1 MKQQIICVKF
11 SSALGHICSEITW
24 KGILKMLNGQIVQH
38 FSQLSIF
45 SLSSLKEITL
55 YLPNIGWFKSY
66 KGLSVQNKQNIWTLF
81 SPDNAEIE
89 NLIKD
94 IWEMVIW
101 LNLRLNFLQ
110 NNPNTSGI
118 PKEHKFQSE
127 EQIHLMHRGCCCH
140 SGMISWKYWNFR
152 KDGTSSNFETHRSV
166 ADTFL
171 PVEWLFVGGKEKKLY
186 QCFRKGN
193 NLFNITLF
201 WAFCCQFSVVC
212 CHLIQDCQIIK
223 ILKQLLG
230 HIVI

>member
-1 MKQQIICVKF
+1 MKQQIICVKIF
-11 SSALGHICSEITW
+11 SALGHICSEITW

-66 KGLSVQNKQNIWTLF
+66 KGLSVQNKRNIWTLF
-81 SPDNAEIE
+81 SPDNAE
-89 NLIKD
+89 NSIKD

-140 SGMISWKYWNFR
+140 SGMIS
-152 KDGTSSNFETHRSV
+152 
-166 ADTFL
+166 
-171 PVEWLFVGGKEKKLY
+171 
-186 QCFRKGN
+186 
-193 NLFNITLF
+193 
-201 WAFCCQFSVVC
+201 
-212 CHLIQDCQIIK
+212 
-223 ILKQLLG
+223 
-230 HIVI
+230 